1 MVLDLKAIGCYRCAL
16 LAQYLDS
23 TLLCFQACTEIN
35 LCYHSNN
42 VTDMFPPM
50 SFGEAERR
58 AYCSKRWSVLP
69 RPRWLQTQFWGDG
82 KYQQGLSCSRNM
94 IT

>member
-1 MVLDLKAIGCYRCAL
+1 MLSLWQPICWERAGDAFAGLLLQPRCP
-16 LAQYLDS
+16 

-50 SFGEAERR
+50 SFGEAERSV
-58 AYCSKRWSVLP
+58 YCSRRWSVVP
-69 RPRWLQTQFWGDG
+69 RPGWLQTQFWGDG
-82 KYQQGLSCSRNM
+82 KQQQHANR
-94 IT
+94 